1 MPTYTV
7 KYSNFTLSQKQKNS
21 LAREISNTHSKF
33 TGANTFFAQ
42 VIFQKNEKKSH
53 FMGGKLVKTK
63 EIFLNGQIRAGRTS
77 KVKKQLILGLKKILI
92 KNTNLRSDFVWV
104 YLEDLLPDQMIE
116 YGEVL
121 PKSGQ
126 EKKWFNSLEK
136 GEKILIIDDLIA
148 TGGTAEAAAKIVEI
162 SGGKVAGFIFVINLF
177 DLPGNNLL
185 RKKGYKTESLIEF
198 PGH

>member
-7 KYSNFTLSQKQKNS
+7 KYSNFNLSQKQKNS
-21 LAREISNTHSKF
+21 LANDISNTHSKF

-63 EIFLNGQIRAGRTS
+63 EIFLNGQIRSGRTS
-77 KVKKQLILGLKKILI
+77 TVKKKLILGLKKILI
-92 KNTNLRSDFVWV
+92 KNTNLKKDFVWV
-104 YLEDLLPDQMIE
+104 YLEDLVPNQMIE

-126 EKKWFNSLEK
+126 EKKWFNSL
-136 GEKILIIDDLIA
+136 
-148 TGGTAEAAAKIVEI
+148 TP
-162 SGGKVAGFIFVINLF
+162 S
-177 DLPGNNLL
+177 L
-185 RKKGYKTESLIEF
+185 RKRLKKMEKK
-198 PGH
+198 

>member
-7 KYSNFTLSQKQKNS
+7 KYSNIYLSQKQKKS
-21 LAREISNTHSKF
+21 IASDITNTHSKY

-42 VIFQKNEKKSH
+42 VIFQKNQKNAH

-77 KVKKQLILGLKKILI
+77 KVKKQLILGLRKILI
-92 KNTNLRSDFVWV
+92 KNTKLQSGFIWV

-126 EKKWFNSLEK
+126 EKKWLNSLTPQLKNRLKKIEK
-136 GEKILIIDDLIA
+136 
-148 TGGTAEAAAKIVEI
+148 
-162 SGGKVAGFIFVINLF
+162 
-177 DLPGNNLL
+177 
-185 RKKGYKTESLIEF
+185 RK
-198 PGH
+198 

>member
-7 KYSNFTLSQKQKNS
+7 KYSNLSLSQKQKNL
-21 LAREISNTHSKF
+21 LANDISKIHSKF

-63 EIFLNGQIRAGRTS
+63 EIFLNGQIRFGRTS
-77 KVKKQLILGLKKILI
+77 KVKKKLILGLRKILI
-92 KNTNLRSDFVWV
+92 KNTNLKKDYVWV

-126 EKKWFNSLEK
+126 EKQWLNSL
-136 GEKILIIDDLIA
+136 
-148 TGGTAEAAAKIVEI
+148 TP
-162 SGGKVAGFIFVINLF
+162 S
-177 DLPGNNLL
+177 L
-185 RKKGYKTESLIEF
+185 RKRLKKMEKRK
-198 PGH
+198 

>member
-7 KYSNFTLSQKQKNS
+7 KYSNFNLSQKQKNL
-21 LAREISNTHSKF
+21 LAKDISNAHSKF

-42 VIFQKNEKKSH
+42 VMFQKNEKNSH

-63 EIFLNGQIRAGRTS
+63 EIFLNGQIRSGRTA
-77 KVKKQLILGLKKILI
+77 KVKKQLILGLRKILI
-92 KNTNLRSDFVWV
+92 KNTNLRKENVWV

-126 EKKWFNSLEK
+126 EKKWFNSLNQSLRER
-136 GEKILIIDDLIA
+136 
-148 TGGTAEAAAKIVEI
+148 
-162 SGGKVAGFIFVINLF
+162 
-177 DLPGNNLL
+177 L
-185 RKKGYKTESLIEF
+185 RKMEKRK
-198 PGH
+198 

>member
-1 MPTYTV
+1 MPTYTL
-7 KYSNFTLSQKQKNS
+7 KYSNFNLSQKQKNL

-42 VIFQKNEKKSH
+42 VIFHKNEKNSH

-63 EIFLNGQIRAGRTS
+63 EIFLNGQIRAGRKL
-77 KVKKQLILGLKKILI
+77 KVKKQLISGLKKILI
-92 KNTNLRSDFVWV
+92 KNTNLRSNFIWV

-126 EKKWFNSLEK
+126 EKKWLNSL
-136 GEKILIIDDLIA
+136 
-148 TGGTAEAAAKIVEI
+148 
-162 SGGKVAGFIFVINLF
+162 S
-177 DLPGNNLL
+177 PSL
-185 RKKGYKTESLIEF
+185 RKRLKKMEKNK
-198 PGH
+198 

>member
-7 KYSNFTLSQKQKNS
+7 KYSNFNLSQKQKNL
-21 LAREISNTHSKF
+21 LANEISNTHSKF

-53 FMGGKLVKTK
+53 FMGGKLVKSK

-77 KVKKQLILGLKKILI
+77 KIKKQLILGLRKVLI
-92 KNTNLRSDFVWV
+92 KNTKLPSDFIWV
-104 YLEDLLPDQMIE
+104 YLEELLSDQMIE

-126 EKKWFNSLEK
+126 EKKWFNSLTPNLKKRLKKIEK
-136 GEKILIIDDLIA
+136 
-148 TGGTAEAAAKIVEI
+148 
-162 SGGKVAGFIFVINLF
+162 
-177 DLPGNNLL
+177 
-185 RKKGYKTESLIEF
+185 RK
-198 PGH
+198 

>member
-1 MPTYTV
+1 MPTYTL
-7 KYSNFTLSQKQKNS
+7 KYSNFNLSQKQKNL
-21 LAREISNTHSKF
+21 LANDISNTHSKF

-42 VIFQKNEKKSH
+42 VIFQKNEKDAH

-63 EIFLNGQIRAGRTS
+63 EIFLNGQIRAGRTPE
-77 KVKKQLILGLKKILI
+77 VKKQLILSLKKILI

-126 EKKWFNSLEK
+126 ERKWFNSLSPK
-136 GEKILIIDDLIA
+136 
-148 TGGTAEAAAKIVEI
+148 
-162 SGGKVAGFIFVINLF
+162 
-177 DLPGNNLL
+177 L
-185 RKKGYKTESLIEF
+185 RKRLKIMEKR
-198 PGH
+198 

>member
-7 KYSNFTLSQKQKNS
+7 KYSNFNLSQKQKNF

-53 FMGGKLVKTK
+53 YMGGKLVKTK
-63 EIFLNGQIRAGRTS
+63 EIFLNGQIRAGRPS

-126 EKKWFNSLEK
+126 EKKWFNSL
-136 GEKILIIDDLIA
+136 
-148 TGGTAEAAAKIVEI
+148 
-162 SGGKVAGFIFVINLF
+162 S
-177 DLPGNNLL
+177 PSL
-185 RKKGYKTESLIEF
+185 RKRLKKIEKDK
-198 PGH
+198 

>member
-7 KYSNFTLSQKQKNS
+7 KYSNFKLSPKQKKLIANG
-21 LAREISNTHSKF
+21 ITKTHSKF

-42 VIFQKNEKKSH
+42 VIFQKNIKNSH

-77 KVKKQLILGLKKILI
+77 KVKKKLILGLRKILI
-92 KNTNLRSDFVWV
+92 KNTNLKKDFVWV

-121 PKSGQ
+121 PKSGK
-126 EKKWFNSLEK
+126 EKKWFNSL
-136 GEKILIIDDLIA
+136 
-148 TGGTAEAAAKIVEI
+148 TP
-162 SGGKVAGFIFVINLF
+162 S
-177 DLPGNNLL
+177 L
-185 RKKGYKTESLIEF
+185 RKRLRNMEKSK
-198 PGH
+198 

>member
-7 KYSNFTLSQKQKNS
+7 KYSNFNLSQKQKNL
-21 LAREISNTHSKF
+21 LANDISNTHSKF

-63 EIFLNGQIRAGRTS
+63 EIFLNGQIRFGRTS
-77 KVKKQLILGLKKILI
+77 KVKKKLILGLRKILI
-92 KNTNLRSDFVWV
+92 KNTNLKKDYVWV

-126 EKKWFNSLEK
+126 EKQWFNSL
-136 GEKILIIDDLIA
+136 
-148 TGGTAEAAAKIVEI
+148 TP
-162 SGGKVAGFIFVINLF
+162 S
-177 DLPGNNLL
+177 L
-185 RKKGYKTESLIEF
+185 RKRLKKMEKRK
-198 PGH
+198 

>member
-7 KYSNFTLSQKQKNS
+7 KYSNFNLTQIQKKL

-53 FMGGKLVKTK
+53 FIGGKLVKTK

-77 KVKKQLILGLKKILI
+77 KVKKQLILSLRKILI
-92 KNTNLRSDFVWV
+92 KIAKLRSDFVWV

-126 EKKWFNSLEK
+126 EKKWFNSLTPSLRRRLKKIEK
-136 GEKILIIDDLIA
+136 KNENK
-148 TGGTAEAAAKIVEI
+148 
-162 SGGKVAGFIFVINLF
+162 
-177 DLPGNNLL
+177 
-185 RKKGYKTESLIEF
+185 R
-198 PGH
+198 

>member
-7 KYSNFTLSQKQKNS
+7 KYSNFNLSQKQKNS
-21 LAREISNTHSKF
+21 LANDISNTHKKY
-33 TGANTFFAQ
+33 TGANIFFAQ

-63 EIFLNGQIRAGRTS
+63 EVFLNGQIRSGRTS
-77 KVKKQLILGLKKILI
+77 KVKKKLILGLRKILI
-92 KNTNLRSDFVWV
+92 KNTNLKKDFVWV

-126 EKKWFNSLEK
+126 EKKWLNSLSPSLKKRLKKMEK
-136 GEKILIIDDLIA
+136 
-148 TGGTAEAAAKIVEI
+148 
-162 SGGKVAGFIFVINLF
+162 
-177 DLPGNNLL
+177 
-185 RKKGYKTESLIEF
+185 RK
-198 PGH
+198 